1 METLDTI
8 IIIFSAL
15 VFSAFFS
22 GMEIAFVSSN
32 KLIIELEKKQGVLS
46 SRIISSLLHSPSRF
60 IATMLVGNNIALVV
74 YGIFSAKALEPWIQ
88 QVVQQDVLV
97 LLIQTV
103 ISTILILIAAE
114 FLPKAIFSF
123 NSNGLLK
130 VFALPTAILYYLLAP
145 IALLTI
151 GLSNFILKYI
161 FGEENSEE
169 KPVFRRVDLD
179 NFLREHTDEKEEQDE
194 VEAEVQFFQNAL
206 DFSKVKVRDCLIPR
220 TEVVALEVDE
230 PIQKLRDKFY
240 ETGLGKI
247 LIYKDSIDQIIGYV
261 HSFELFKM
269 PETIRSILLPVPM
282 VPESMP
288 ARELLNMLLQEHK
301 SLAVVVDEF
310 GGTAGIV
317 AVEDVIEEIFGDI
330 EDEHDTESLREEQ
343 LEENK
348 FIFSARLEIDYI
360 NDNHKLGL
368 PESEDYETLGGLI
381 VAVHESIPEEG
392 EIILYENFHFTIQK
406 SSNQRIEEVIV
417 RVDSDE

>member
-1 METLDTI
+1 MDTLDLTLVI
-8 IIIFSAL
+8 LTSL

-32 KLIIELEKKQGVLS
+32 KLIIELEKKQGILS
-46 SRIISSLLHSPSRF
+46 SKIISGLLHSPSRF

-74 YGIFSAKALEPWIQ
+74 YGIFIAQALEPTLQKW
-88 QVVQQDVLV
+88 VQQDVLV
-97 LLIQTV
+97 LLIQTL
-103 ISTILILIAAE
+103 ISTMLILITAE
-114 FLPKAIFSF
+114 FLPKAVFSF
-123 NSNGLLK
+123 NPNGLLK
-130 VFALPTAILYYLLAP
+130 VFAIPTIILYYLLAP
-145 IALLTI
+145 IALFTI

-206 DFSKVKVRDCLIPR
+206 DFNKVKVRDCLIPR
-220 TEVVALEVDE
+220 TEVVALEVEE
-230 PIQKLRDKFY
+230 PIQMLRDKFY
-240 ETGLGKI
+240 QTGLGKI

-269 PETIRSILLPVPM
+269 PENIRSILLPVPM

-288 ARELLNMLLQEHK
+288 ARELLNMLLLEHK

-317 AVEDVIEEIFGDI
+317 TVEDVIEEIFGDI
-330 EDEHDTESLREEQ
+330 EDEHDTENLREEV
-343 LEENK
+343 LGENK
-348 FIFSARLEIDYI
+348 FIFSARLEIDYL
-360 NDNHKLGL
+360 NDKFKLGL
-368 PESEDYETLGGLI
+368 PESEEYETLGGLI
-381 VAVHESIPEEG
+381 VAVHESIPEQGDVIE
-392 EIILYENFHFTIQK
+392 YEKFHFTIQK

-417 RVDSDE
+417 RIDTDE